1 MSEDEVDAIRQES
14 GLPGLPCL
22 PSGDWLER
30 NVAADFAVLLVSYQE
45 AAQTLLK
52 AAEDG
57 SLESVLR
64 KKTGEEALAKRI
76 CAVELD
82 MLV

>member
-1 MSEDEVDAIRQES
+1 MEGNVGVD
-14 GLPGLPCL
+14 
-22 PSGDWLER
+22 
-30 NVAADFAVLLVSYQE
+30 FTVLLVYQE

-64 KKTGEEALAKRI
+64 KKTGEEAPQKSLI
-76 CAVELD
+76 CAIWN
-82 MLV
+82 

>member
-14 GLPGLPCL
+14 GLPGF
-22 PSGDWLER
+22 GDWAEG
-30 NVAADFAVLLVSYQE
+30 NVGVDFAVLLVSYQE

-64 KKTGEEALAKRI
+64 KKTGEEAPQKTDLHRGIKESAF
-76 CAVELD
+76 
-82 MLV
+82 